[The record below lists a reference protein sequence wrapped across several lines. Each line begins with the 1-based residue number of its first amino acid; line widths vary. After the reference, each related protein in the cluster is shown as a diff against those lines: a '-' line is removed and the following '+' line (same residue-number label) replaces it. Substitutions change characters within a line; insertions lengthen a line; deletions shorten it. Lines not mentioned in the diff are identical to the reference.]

1 MISYIK
7 GVVADVEADLVIIE
21 SNNIGY
27 NIKIS
32 SSTANNLPSIGQEV
46 KIYTYMAVRE
56 DDISLYGFLTKDDLR
71 VFKLL
76 LTVNGI
82 GPKGA
87 LGVLSALTAD
97 DVRFAVLS
105 GDAKAISKAPGIGA
119 KTAQRVIIDLKDK
132 FTLDEAFE
140 QKIEN
145 NASKAT
151 NEGND
156 SKNEAILALTALGYS
171 NSEALRA
178 VNEAK
183 ITEDMDSEAIL
194 KAALKKLTFL

>member
-7 GVVADVEADLVIIE
+7 GTVADVTMDSVIVEA
-21 SNNIGY
+21 NNIGY

-32 SSTANNLPSIGQEV
+32 SSTANNLPLVNQEV
-46 KIYTYMAVRE
+46 KMYTYMAVRE
-56 DDISLYGFLTKDDLR
+56 DDISLYGFLTKDDLK

-87 LGVLSALTAD
+87 LGVLSVLTAD

-105 GDAKAISKAPGIGA
+105 GDAKAISKAPGIGS

-132 FTLDEAFE
+132 FTLEDAFE

-156 SKNEAILALTALGYS
+156 AKGEAVLALTALGYS

-183 ITEDMDSEAIL
+183 ISDEMDSEAIL